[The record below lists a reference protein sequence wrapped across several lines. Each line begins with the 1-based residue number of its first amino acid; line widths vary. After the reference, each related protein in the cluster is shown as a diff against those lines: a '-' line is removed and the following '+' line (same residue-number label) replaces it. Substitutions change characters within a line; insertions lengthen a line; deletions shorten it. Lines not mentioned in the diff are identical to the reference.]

1 MAAGRV
7 AGVMPAAE
15 GRPVRGDIGL
25 ASADLIRRVWEE
37 QSGGCPI
44 VSVDDRTYEPED
56 VEGLV
61 WRDPKGEAD
70 GLVTF
75 AVEGDR
81 AEIVSLHAFVQ
92 GRGIGSCLMDAAEE
106 ELRRRGV
113 RRVCLVT
120 TNDNP
125 KALSF
130 YVRRGYR
137 LVRLHLDAMDHVR
150 KLKPRVPV
158 IGNDGVPLRD
168 MWELEREL

>member
-1 MAAGRV
+1 MKG
-7 AGVMPAAE
+7 GIKPA
-15 GRPVRGDIGL
+15 
-25 ASADLIRRVWEE
+25 SQDLIRRVWEE
-37 QSGGCPI
+37 WSGGCPI
-44 VSVDDRTYEPED
+44 VSVGDRRYEPED

-61 WRDPKGEAD
+61 WRDPRGKAA

-75 AVEGDR
+75 AVEGAG
-81 AEIVSLHAFVQ
+81 AEIVSLHAFAQ
-92 GRGIGSCLMDAAEE
+92 GRGIGSRLMDAAEG

-125 KALSF
+125 RALSF

-137 LVRLHLDAMDHVR
+137 LVRLHLDAMDDVR